1 MEHEKDA
8 AERAALL
15 RRRLQRFEQ
24 AKAEAGADNA
34 GDDAK
39 DEATEKSSVQ
49 QQYDDVAPDYEEKW
63 QLYIRL
69 TVEAFM
75 QRTGPLEYGGDT
87 AKVLDVGTG
96 TGCLVRAL
104 HERWPRRRHT
114 GVDISKEM
122 LHAAR
127 EAAPKCTFVHGTAE
141 ALPFPDAS
149 FDAAVSLSSLH
160 FWSDPAAG
168 LREIA
173 RVLRPGGVLVL
184 SDWRALPT
192 YHPAGTTTC
201 ECTCRPVPRGR
212 CHDFVACRLCSWWLY
227 LTPGH
232 SRADWA
238 ILGSRAVRDML
249 GDAGFEAIE
258 ARARTAA
265 PPRPPAPRAA
275 PGLVTADSTVLLR
288 CSRRTRTRSM
298 RISSA
303 AAGCRAGA

>member
-15 RRRLQRFEQ
+15 RRRMQRFEQ

-49 QQYDDVAPDYEEKW
+49 QQYDGVAPDYEEKW

-160 FWSDPAAG
+160 FWSEPAAG

-192 YHPAGTTTC
+192 RHPAGKWRGSAALCRVAGATT
-201 ECTCRPVPRGR
+201 
-212 CHDFVACRLCSWWLY
+212 S
-227 LTPGH
+227 
-232 SRADWA
+232 SRAGCA
-238 ILGSRAVRDML
+238 RGGCTSPPAT
-249 GDAGFEAIE
+249 
-258 ARARTAA
+258 RARTGPSSARAPCATCWATRASRQSRRVLA
-265 PPRPPAPRAA
+265 PPHRPAPRLRA
-275 PGLVTADSTVLLR
+275 LLLG
-288 CSRRTRTRSM
+288 S
-298 RISSA
+298 
-303 AAGCRAGA
+303 